1 MEKRKLIFL
10 DIDGTLTEP
19 GKLYRQCGGG
29 GYIEYG
35 HHCLWGQHERPGD
48 ALDRGGGHLYG
59 QRKPGLK
66 GACPQGLSSP

>member
-35 HHCLWGQHERPGD
+35 HHCFWGQHERPGD
-48 ALDRGGGHLYG
+48 ALDRGGWHLYG

-66 GACPQGLSSP
+66 GACP